1 MADGRTPIILT
12 ERREHVLL
20 LADRLAGHSKNII
33 TLFGTASA
41 KLRRET
47 MDRLQAIPQ
56 NEQLVIVATG
66 KYVGEGFDYPRLD
79 TLFLALPIAW
89 KGKVAQYAGRLHR
102 NYPGKNEVQIY
113 DYVDIYVPVLEN
125 MYQKRLKGYS
135 AIGYKIKIDGM
146 PQANPDLIYD
156 GKSFY
161 PVFSEDIRN
170 AKSEILIVSPFMR
183 KSRITQIL
191 RLLSEAMLNNAKIVV
206 VTRPTEN
213 FPEKD
218 QKSVIENT
226 QKLESYGI
234 KVRYR
239 SGFHQKFT
247 VIDGQ
252 IVWYGSVNF
261 LSFGTAEESIMRFTS
276 HDIAGQ
282 LMDTVL

>member
-1 MADGRTPIILT
+1 M
-12 ERREHVLL
+12 
-20 LADRLAGHSKNII
+20 
-33 TLFGTASA
+33 
-41 KLRRET
+41 
-47 MDRLQAIPQ
+47 
-56 NEQLVIVATG
+56 
-66 KYVGEGFDYPRLD
+66 
-79 TLFLALPIAW
+79 
-89 KGKVAQYAGRLHR
+89 
-102 NYPGKNEVQIY
+102 
-113 DYVDIYVPVLEN
+113 PVLEN

-135 AIGYKIKIDGM
+135 AIGYKIKIDGV

-191 RLLSEAMLNNAKIVV
+191 RLLSEAMLNHAKVV
-206 VTRPTEN
+206 IVTRPSED

-218 QKSVIENT
+218 QKSVVENI
-226 QKLESYGI
+226 QRLESYGI
-234 KVRYR
+234 EVRQR
-239 SGFHQKFT
+239 AGFHQKFT

>member
-1 MADGRTPIILT
+1 MAN
-12 ERREHVLL
+12 V
-20 LADRLAGHSKNII
+20 N
-33 TLFGTASA
+33 
-41 KLRRET
+41 
-47 MDRLQAIPQ
+47 
-56 NEQLVIVATG
+56 
-66 KYVGEGFDYPRLD
+66 
-79 TLFLALPIAW
+79 
-89 KGKVAQYAGRLHR
+89 
-102 NYPGKNEVQIY
+102 
-113 DYVDIYVPVLEN
+113 
-125 MYQKRLKGYS
+125 
-135 AIGYKIKIDGM
+135 IKINGM

-156 GKSFY
+156 GRSFY
-161 PVFSEDIRN
+161 PVFSEDVRN

-206 VTRPTEN
+206 VTRPAED

-218 QKSVIENT
+218 QKSVIENM

-234 KVRYR
+234 EVRR
-239 SGFHQKFT
+239 KAGFHQKFT

-282 LMDTVL
+282 LLDTVL